1 MTPEQMEAEA
11 QRSAQVDRLLAQMG
25 EGGPMILDVRSQR
38 LLVEHVRALE
48 GHVGELAQACL
59 DAEAKAKTDDRTIA
73 QLAKDLEAAR
83 QGEARAL
90 SMYDV
95 AAGAAENEAGKA
107 RALQVDV
114 DKLRAERDAALA
126 RLSEPRGC
134 QERSMVIELG
144 ARIL

>member
-73 QLAKDLEAAR
+73 QLAKDLEA
-83 QGEARAL
+83 
-90 SMYDV
+90 
-95 AAGAAENEAGKA
+95 GKA